1 MSYDALKTLH
11 SLSAYIWLGS
21 LFGTL
26 VFTTLASR
34 RTPAGLITGA
44 IATVRFS
51 TRVGL
56 PAAVVLLLTGI
67 WMVGTGNAPAGGLW
81 MTIGFVAWLVAAVVG
96 SALMHPAA
104 RKMRAAAPGSDEAV
118 AYARR
123 IALVGG
129 AEIIMIVI
137 GIWVMGAQPG
147 S

>member
-1 MSYDALKTLH
+1 MSYDTLTTLH

-26 VFTTLASR
+26 VFTTLVSR

-44 IATVRFS
+44 TAIVRFS

-56 PAAVVLLLTGI
+56 PAAVVLLLSGI
-67 WMVGTGNAPAGGLW
+67 WMIGTGNAPAGGLW
-81 MTIGFVAWLVAAVVG
+81 LTLGFVAWLVAAVVG
-96 SALMHPAA
+96 SAVMHPAA
-104 RKMRAAAPGSDEAV
+104 RKMRAASNADEAI
-118 AYARR
+118 AFARR

-129 AEIIMIVI
+129 AEIVLIVI
-137 GIWVMGAQPG
+137 GIWLMGAQPG

>member
-11 SLSAYIWLGS
+11 SLAAYIWLGS

-26 VFTTLASR
+26 VFTTIASR
-34 RTPAGLITGA
+34 RTPTGLIKGA
-44 IATVRFS
+44 TATVRFS

-56 PAAVVLLLTGI
+56 PAAVVLLLSGI
-67 WMVGTGNAPAGGLW
+67 WMIGTGNAPAGGLW
-81 MTIGFVAWLVAAVVG
+81 LTLGFVAWLVAAVVG

-118 AYARR
+118 GYARR

-129 AEIIMIVI
+129 AEIILIVI
-137 GIWVMGAQPG
+137 GIWLMGAQPG

>member
-1 MSYDALKTLH
+1 MNYNALTNLH
-11 SLSAYIWLGS
+11 SLSAYIWLVS

-26 VFTTLASR
+26 VFTTIASR
-34 RTPAGLITGA
+34 RSPAGLIKGA

-56 PAAVVLLLTGI
+56 PAAVVLLLSGI
-67 WMVGTGNAPAGGLW
+67 WMIGTGNAPAGGLW
-81 MTIGFVAWLVAAVVG
+81 LTIGFVAWLLAAVVG

-118 AYARR
+118 GYARR
-123 IALVGG
+123 IALIGG

>member
-1 MSYDALKTLH
+1 MSYDALKNIH
-11 SLSAYIWLGS
+11 SLAAYIWLGS
-21 LFGTL
+21 LFGSL
-26 VFTTLASR
+26 VFTTVASR

-44 IATVRFS
+44 TAIVRFS

-56 PAAVVLLLTGI
+56 PAAVVLLISGI
-67 WMVGTGNAPAGGLW
+67 WMIGTGNGPKGGLW
-81 MTIGFVAWLVAAVVG
+81 LTIGFVAWLVAAVVG

-104 RKMRAAAPGSDEAV
+104 RKMRNAAAGSDEAIG
-118 AYARR
+118 YARR

-137 GIWVMGAQPG
+137 GIWAMGARPG